1 MIARGIGHGLEAVPG
16 FLTPSEAF
24 AALEA
29 GASKLK
35 LFPAFVQG
43 PAYVAALRDVL
54 PSDAGLWAVGGV
66 DADNIGQWIAA
77 GAEGVALGGGLY
89 KPGSNAGEVR
99 ERAERVLAALTR

>member
-1 MIARGIGHGLEAVPG
+1 MRQ
-16 FLTPSEAF
+16 S
-24 AALEA
+24 
-29 GASKLK
+29 GANQTAIRVISSMATRHMLAD
-35 LFPAFVQG
+35 LASRFETATSRPVFVE
-43 PAYVAALRDVL
+43 
-54 PSDAGLWAVGGV
+54 SVGGV